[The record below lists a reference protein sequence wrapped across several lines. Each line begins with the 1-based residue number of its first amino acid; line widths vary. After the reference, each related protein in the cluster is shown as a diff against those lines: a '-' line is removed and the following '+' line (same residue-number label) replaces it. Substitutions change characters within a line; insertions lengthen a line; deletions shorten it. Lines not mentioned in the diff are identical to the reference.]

1 MNVKRII
8 NSSLVGLAVLFTFV
22 SAQDPEPGGVY
33 RMVSAYDMTTLDPAQ
48 AGNFEDWWSSGLV
61 LFQHLYQYDAQGK
74 LFPEVAADFPTISDD
89 GLVYTISIRQGVM
102 FANGRELVAED
113 VAYTLERV
121 LTPTTLSWGPA
132 GLYVIDGAEDFY
144 GGEAETISGINVI
157 DDYTIEF
164 TLNQP
169 SYTFPD
175 LMASS
180 VYGIVPKQETMD
192 AGASWGT
199 EVLIGSGP
207 FMLTEFLPGD
217 KVVYAKNPHYYQ
229 EGLPYL
235 DGIEIALNVPQSVA
249 ALRVEN
255 GEADFAPADAL
266 PGAVLAQIQSDPE
279 YAETGR
285 RGVSGVITIIT
296 LNPASEPLQD
306 VRVRQAVALAMDR
319 ESIMRRSGRG
329 VPHDSLYPSP
339 YPQFN
344 PDFKTN
350 YAYDLEAAKALMT
363 EAGYGP
369 DNPITGYSIFA
380 GQGQEMGEIM
390 QADLKEIGIE
400 AEVLTGNFSDFEEQ
414 FWDGEIFLTH
424 FGAAG
429 SFFDAAEM
437 IRGRYLC
444 LSDAEKAAAKDP
456 RANNTRWC
464 DERIDEMFARAQTLR
479 TDDPE
484 RTQLFRDIENMII
497 NENVWIVVPYASQA
511 LALSQANIVGDDLH
525 PLYTL
530 PTLEDAWID
539 Q

>member
-1 MNVKRII
+1 MKKLI
-8 NSSLVGLAVLFTFV
+8 GFGVLFFILLFTLAA
-22 SAQDPEPGGVY
+22 AQDPKPGGVY

-61 LFQHLYQYDAQGK
+61 LFQHLYQYDAEGT
-74 LFPEVAADFPTISDD
+74 LFPEVAADFPTISED
-89 GLVYTISIRQGVM
+89 GLVYTIPIRQGIK
-102 FANGRELVAED
+102 FSNGRELVAED

-121 LTPTTLSWGPA
+121 LTPETLSWGPS
-132 GLYVIDGAEDFY
+132 GLYVIEGAEAFY
-144 GGEAETISGINVI
+144 GGEAETISGIKVI

-180 VYGIVPKQETMD
+180 VYGIVPKQETID
-192 AGASWGT
+192 AGAAWGT
-199 EVLIGSGP
+199 DVLIGSGP
-207 FMLTEFLPGD
+207 FMLTQFLPGE
-217 KVVYAKNPHYYQ
+217 KVVYERNPNFYK
-229 EGLPYL
+229 EGMPYL
-235 DGIEIALNVPQSVA
+235 DGVEIALNVPASVA

-266 PGAVLAQIQSDPE
+266 PGAVLAQIQNDPA

-285 RGVSGVITIIT
+285 KGVSGVITIINI
-296 LNPASEPLQD
+296 NPASEPFQD
-306 VRVRQAVALAMDR
+306 LRVRQAIALATDR
-319 ESIMRRSGRG
+319 ETLSRRSGRG
-329 VPHDSLYPSP
+329 VLHDSLYPSP
-339 YPQFN
+339 YPQFDPN
-344 PDFKTN
+344 FKTN
-350 YAYDLEAAKALMT
+350 YPYDLEAAKALMA

-380 GQGQEMGEIM
+380 GQGQELGEIM
-390 QADLKEIGIE
+390 QADLREIGIE

-414 FWDGEIFLTH
+414 YWDGDIFLTH

-444 LSDAEKAAAKDP
+444 LTEAEKAAAKDP

-464 DERIDEMFARAQTLR
+464 DPTIDEMFNKAQTLR

-484 RTQLFRDIENMII
+484 RTQLFRDIEDKII
-497 NENVWIVVPYASQA
+497 NENVWIIVPYASQA
-511 LALSQANIVGDDLH
+511 LALGRANIVGDDLH

-530 PTLEDAWID
+530 PTLEDAWIN